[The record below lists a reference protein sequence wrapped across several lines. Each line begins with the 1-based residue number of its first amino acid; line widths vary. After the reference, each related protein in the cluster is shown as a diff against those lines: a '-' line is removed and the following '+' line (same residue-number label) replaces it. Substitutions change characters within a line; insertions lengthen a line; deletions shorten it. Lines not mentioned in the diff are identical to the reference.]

1 MMENE
6 PSITE
11 TTGRPLARQI
21 LYAKGRLSL
30 VKMYLYDLENGIV
43 SIPKSQ
49 WIQSIEKILAEC
61 EPIIP
66 VETAAMSERAAP
78 FITRKAPLAPPEPV
92 APPTDGAPANVFRG
106 QVVEN

>member
-1 MMENE
+1 MEKESTATE
-6 PSITE
+6 PTE
-11 TTGRPLARQI
+11 RPVERQI

-30 VKMYLYDLENGIV
+30 AKMYIKDLENGIV
-43 SIPKSQ
+43 SIPKGQ
-49 WIQSIEKILAEC
+49 WIGFIEKILAEC

-78 FITRKAPLAPPEPV
+78 FITRKAPVAPPESV